1 MAAPRTPED
10 RMFRRVVKNNEIK
23 KGNTPIMKQRMSPRI
38 NVPKATI
45 EEEARL
51 MGDYQ
56 LKLNNP

>member
-1 MAAPRTPED
+1 
-10 RMFRRVVKNNEIK
+10 
-23 KGNTPIMKQRMSPRI
+23 MSPRI